1 MTTSPLVG
9 RGTAVIDLLRSTALL
24 GQLDD
29 RALRGIEGD
38 LKPVTV
44 PGGAIVMREG
54 DAADCLYIVASGR
67 LRVSVERSPGV
78 DEAVGEVGRGESVGE
93 MALLIGGQRS
103 ATVRAIRD
111 SQLLRL
117 SKTSFDELLHR
128 APGTAMELA
137 RMLVLRLQQT
147 LHAERPVAMPT
158 TIALVAASK
167 DIPLGHFA
175 RALMSVLLARRPV
188 EHIDSA
194 TVDRALGVGAAQ
206 TPAAH
211 PDHARIVGWLN
222 EREARAQFVL
232 YEADA
237 EPSEWTTRCLRQ
249 ADRILVVARA
259 DGVPSMGEVEA
270 SLWASAADSAI
281 PKELVLLHDPTAA
294 HPARTKAWLAPPR
307 RFEIHHHVRPGSD
320 GDLARL
326 ARMVSGQA
334 VGLVLGGGGARAFAH
349 IGVIQAFREAGIPI
363 DLIGGTSMGAVIAAQ
378 YAMGWDQRAMRN
390 ATRRA
395 FLESGSLFDYTV
407 PLMSLIGGRRFVRT
421 LGEMFG
427 STSIED
433 LWVKYFC
440 VSTNLT
446 RGEQMVHETGLLRR
460 WLCASITVPGLA
472 PPLFHDGDLLVD
484 GSVLNTVPADIMRRF
499 ARGPVVAVDVTARVD
514 VGADAT
520 FRDTPSAWHL
530 LRNRLDPFTPRR
542 RAPTLYKILL
552 RTTMLSSAQSVQ
564 RLKDSVDLYI
574 QPPVEG
580 FDLLDWKAMD
590 RVVDL
595 GYRAGQ
601 NAVTAWQAG
610 SPVPDRP
617 R

>member
-1 MTTSPLVG
+1 MY
-9 RGTAVIDLLRSTALL
+9 RGDEVIDLLRDTALL
-24 GQLDD
+24 GGLDD
-29 RALRGIEGD
+29 DVLRGIEGEVE
-38 LKPVTV
+38 PVGL
-44 PGGAIVMREG
+44 PGGAILMREG
-54 DAADCLYIVASGR
+54 DPADCLYIVASGR
-67 LRVSVERSPGV
+67 LRVTVERSSGA
-78 DEAVGEVGRGESVGE
+78 DEVVGEVGRGESVGE

-117 SKTSFDELLHR
+117 SKTSFDALLHR

-137 RMLVLRLQQT
+137 RMLVLRLQHT
-147 LHAERPVAMPT
+147 LHAGRGVATPT
-158 TIALVAASK
+158 TIALVAASR

-175 RALMSVLLARRPV
+175 RALMSVLLTVHSV
-188 EHIDSA
+188 EHVDSRA
-194 TVDRALGVGAAQ
+194 VDVELGAGAAQ
-206 TPAAH
+206 TPADDPAN
-211 PDHARIVGWLN
+211 ARVVGWLN
-222 EREARAQFVL
+222 EREARASVVL

-237 EPSEWTTRCLRQ
+237 VPSEWTTRCLRQ

-259 DGVPSMGEVEA
+259 DGAPTMEDVEA
-270 SLWASAADSAI
+270 GIWANTAGSGI
-281 PKELVLLHDPTAA
+281 PKELVLLHDPMSAQ
-294 HPARTKAWLAPPR
+294 PARTRAWLAPPR
-307 RFEIHHHVRPGSD
+307 QFQIHHHLRPGCD
-320 GDLARL
+320 EDLARL

-349 IGVIQAFREAGIPI
+349 IGVIQAFREAGIAI

-378 YAMGWDQRAMRN
+378 YAMGWDQRAMRD

-421 LGEMFG
+421 LAEMFG

-446 RGEQMVHETGLLRR
+446 RGEQVVHETGLLRR

-514 VGADAT
+514 VGADAA
-520 FRDTPSAWHL
+520 FRDTPSAWQL
-530 LRNRLDPFTPRR
+530 LRGRLDPFTPRR

-552 RTTMLSSAQSVQ
+552 RTTMLSSAQSME

-595 GYRAGQ
+595 GYRAGEK
-601 NAVTAWQAG
+601 AVRAWQAG
-610 SPVPDRP
+610 APPPDRP